1 MPETRVTKEYVQDG
15 KGRLLKTEEHSYQV
29 SDEELAQERTEV
41 TARRIV
47 EKLSTLTDAEQ
58 DTILTNLLRLR

>member
-29 SDEELAQERTEV
+29 SDEEPAQERTEA

-47 EKLSTLTDAEQ
+47 EKLSALTDAEQ